1 VAVEEITWTATDA
14 ASVELKAICGAGGD
28 YDKMW
33 IAEPVTLTKAAP
45 AVNCALG
52 PAVTGADCQAACGVL
67 TQTIATQAS
76 NGGTAC
82 DAQETH
88 HCINGE
94 GNCVQAKCSTVASA
108 PADFCGIGK
117 VIDATKSNNNFCAV
131 AACNK
136 GTAGDV
142 TACCK
147 AGQAPSA
154 NKATCSTMS
163 CPTGKMLDSNK
174 MNADCTSTTCS
185 AGTAADV
192 SACCVDVP
200 KAEKC
205 CSGPNIKLSC
215 VCGSNVCTQGQSCSD
230 GKCLHAEACPDGKPS
245 VYSTCGCGGK
255 DSDKACSRGQV
266 CTASK
271 KTCAEYQPPDCKAT
285 FTLAE
290 DESCKCGTATCRS
303 DSQTC
308 DAANHQCGRAACPSS
323 GKVTAHCKCTYKM
336 GSFDRTSTC
345 FAGQTCKDTGCEWPA
360 CPSSGKATASCSCTK
375 GDVSNTCSEGET
387 CTDGTCDKIAECKGG
402 EKSTARCRC
411 VKKTDTGGTRTRY
424 CDAGRVCNLDESSPS
439 CDLPK
444 CSETVT
450 EKCMCGAGECTPG
463 MTCSS
468 DDAKKSMCGCS
479 PSKDLYCLSQF
490 DNKQDQPT
498 CPNAC
503 VGTKAGNGGGD
514 LGKCQAGPSLSQQT
528 ICLKDGKSVK
538 VIAYASKDCSGDPIA
553 DKTQTYEG
561 CISGS
566 QTVECVY
573 DVEKAAAAGD
583 ADAIA
588 EKAALESGAV
598 PSRIQPGAAMTF
610 AAIAAFATAA
620 AL

>member
-1 VAVEEITWTATDA
+1 
-14 ASVELKAICGAGGD
+14 
-28 YDKMW
+28 M
-33 IAEPVTLTKAAP
+33 
-45 AVNCALG
+45 
-52 PAVTGADCQAACGVL
+52 
-67 TQTIATQAS
+67 
-76 NGGTAC
+76 
-82 DAQETH
+82 
-88 HCINGE
+88 
-94 GNCVQAKCSTVASA
+94 
-108 PADFCGIGK
+108 
-117 VIDATKSNNNFCAV
+117 
-131 AACNK
+131 
-136 GTAGDV
+136 
-142 TACCK
+142 
-147 AGQAPSA
+147 
-154 NKATCSTMS
+154 
-163 CPTGKMLDSNK
+163 
-174 MNADCTSTTCS
+174 
-185 AGTAADV
+185 
-192 SACCVDVP
+192 P

-323 GKVTAHCKCTYKM
+323 GKVTAHCQCTYKINF
-336 GSFDRTSTC
+336 GSSSFDRTETC

-411 VKKTDTGGTRTRY
+411 VKKIVGGTQTRY
-424 CDAGRVCNLDESSPS
+424 CDAGRVCNLDESFPS

-450 EKCMCGAGECTPG
+450 EKCMCGTGECTPG
-463 MTCSS
+463 MTCSA
-468 DDAKKSMCGCS
+468 DDAKKSVCGCS

-503 VGTKAGNGGGD
+503 VGTKVMSGGGD
-514 LGKCQAGPSLSQQT
+514 LGKCQAGSSSSEQT

-553 DKTQTYEG
+553 DQTQTYEG

-588 EKAALESGAV
+588 EKAAVENGAV